1 MPASP
6 ENDCFHRACRGE
18 SPSRTPVWLMRQAGR
33 YMPEYRALRERFP
46 ILELMKN
53 PERAAEV
60 TLQPVDAFDVDA
72 AIIFADILTL
82 LEPMGLELEFIPG
95 RGPVFH
101 NPIRSAADVNAL
113 SPVDVRRDIAFTL
126 DAIRISRERLG
137 NRIPLIGF
145 SGAPFT
151 LACYAIAGGGSKD
164 FDQVRGWMFAHP
176 GPFAELMDRL
186 ADAVADYLLAQIE
199 AGAQA
204 LQLFDSWAGCL
215 AARDYARFAAP
226 WTRRVFEAL
235 RHRVPTIHFSANG
248 GHLLEQV
255 AEFPVDV
262 IGVDWRPDPAEVLR
276 RLGPDRVIQGNLDPA
291 LLLATDE
298 ACLQGARD
306 VLDAFA
312 PAKSHIF
319 NLGHGVIKT
328 TPPERVKRLVDT
340 VHGHNIQRIPPPA
353 WQEDHIRAQPNP

>member
-1 MPASP
+1 MSSTPH
-6 ENDCFHRACRGE
+6 NDSFLRACRGE
-18 SPSRTPVWLMRQAGR
+18 TVPHTPIWLMRQAGR

-46 ILELMKN
+46 ILELMKH

-60 TLQPVDAFDVDA
+60 TLQPVEAFEVDA

-82 LEPMGLELEFIPG
+82 LEPMGLHLEFIPG

-101 NPIRSAADVNAL
+101 NPIRTAADVNAL
-113 SPVDVRRDIAFTL
+113 AAVDARRDIAFTL
-126 DAIRISRERLG
+126 DAIRLSRERLA

-164 FDQVRGWMFAHP
+164 FDEVRGWMFAHP
-176 GPFAELMDRL
+176 GAFRELMDRL
-186 ADAVADYLLAQIE
+186 ADAVADYLLAQID

-215 AARDYARFAAP
+215 AARDYERFAAP

-235 RHRVPTIHFSANG
+235 QNRVPTIHFSANG

-255 AEFPVDV
+255 ADFPVDV
-262 IGVDWRPDPAEVLR
+262 IGVDWRPDPADVIH
-276 RLGPDRVIQGNLDPA
+276 RLGPDQVLQGNLDPA
-291 LLLATDE
+291 LLLSSDE

-312 PAKSHIF
+312 PAKGHIF
-319 NLGHGVIKT
+319 NLGHGVVKT
-328 TPPERVKRLVDT
+328 TPPERVKKLVDA
-340 VHGHNIQRIPPPA
+340 VHRHSS
-353 WQEDHIRAQPNP
+353 